1 VCFWHDTVLAIP
13 CLSLAK
19 GNFAQA
25 YDLPEKITDIAS
37 QRFTKTGSQVLLG
50 MYIAGM
56 RTAQEIID
64 CLPKRSKIR
73 YLNRA
78 KALAEKLRGRPVVVM
93 DESSRQP
100 WT

>member
-25 YDLPEKITDIAS
+25 YELPEKITDLET
-37 QRFTKTGSQVLLG
+37 QRMTRLGSQVLLG
-50 MYIAGM
+50 MYIVGM
-56 RTAQEIID
+56 RVAQEMID
-64 CLPKRSKIR
+64 ALPKVSRWR

-78 KALAEKLRGRPVVVM
+78 KTLAEKQPGRPVAVVK
-93 DESSRQP
+93 R
-100 WT
+100 